1 MSKTITDKID
11 KYLVG
16 EEEEKKGKGKGKPP
30 WLDKEDDEDEKDDD
44 KKEKVDEAMMEPSDV
59 GIKPGEYNNIST
71 GIRRIQF
78 RLEKANT
85 PQKYV
90 DAFEV
95 IQQLITRFP
104 LKAKIIWQTVANMYQ
119 IRFGSA
125 SAPTIESGGEPE

>member
-1 MSKTITDKID
+1 MSKTITDRID

-16 EEEEKKGKGKGKPP
+16 EESEDKKGKGKPP
-30 WLDKEDDEDEKDDD
+30 WLDKEDDDEDDD
-44 KKEKVDEAMMEPSDV
+44 KKEKTDESVIEPSEV

-71 GIRRIQF
+71 GLRRIQF

-104 LKAKIIWQTVANMYQ
+104 LKAKIIWQAVANMYQ
-119 IRFGSA
+119 IRFGA
-125 SAPTIESGGEPE
+125 AQAPPTEGAPE

>member
-16 EEEEKKGKGKGKPP
+16 EEEEKKGKGKPP
-30 WLDKEDDEDEKDDD
+30 WLDKDKDDDDD
-44 KKEKVDEAMMEPSDV
+44 KKDVDEAIIEPSAM

-71 GIRRIQF
+71 GLRRIQF

-95 IQQLITRFP
+95 IQQLVTRFP
-104 LKAKIIWQTVANMYQ
+104 LKAKVIWQTVANMYQ
-119 IRFGSA
+119 IRFGSV

>member
-1 MSKTITDKID
+1 MSKTIMDKID
-11 KYLVG
+11 QYLVG
-16 EEEEKKGKGKGKPP
+16 EEEEKKGKGKPP
-30 WLDKEDDEDEKDDD
+30 WLDKEDDDEDD
-44 KKEKVDEAMMEPSDV
+44 KENVDEAMLEPNEV

-71 GIRRIQF
+71 GLRRIQF

-119 IRFGSA
+119 IRFGA
-125 SAPTIESGGEPE
+125 ATAPTIEGGPE

>member
-1 MSKTITDKID
+1 MSKTIMDKID
-11 KYLVG
+11 QYLVG
-16 EEEEKKGKGKGKPP
+16 EEEEKKGKGKPP
-30 WLDKEDDEDEKDDD
+30 WLDKEDDDEDD
-44 KKEKVDEAMMEPSDV
+44 KENVDEAILEPNEV

-71 GIRRIQF
+71 GLRRIQF

-119 IRFGSA
+119 IRFGA
-125 SAPTIESGGEPE
+125 ATAPTIEGAPE

>member
-16 EEEEKKGKGKGKPP
+16 EEEEKKGKGKPP
-30 WLDKEDDEDEKDDD
+30 WLDKEDDDDEDDD
-44 KKEKVDEAMMEPSDV
+44 KKEKTDESIIEPSEV

-71 GIRRIQF
+71 GLRRIQF

-104 LKAKIIWQTVANMYQ
+104 LKAKIIWQAVANMYQ
-119 IRFGSA
+119 IRFGA
-125 SAPTIESGGEPE
+125 AQAPPTEGAPE

>member
-16 EEEEKKGKGKGKPP
+16 EEEEKKGKGKPP
-30 WLDKEDDEDEKDDD
+30 WLDKEDDDDEDD
-44 KKEKVDEAMMEPSDV
+44 KKEVDENIIEPSAV

-71 GIRRIQF
+71 GLRRIQF

-95 IQQLITRFP
+95 IQQLMTRFP
-104 LKAKIIWQTVANMYQ
+104 LKAKVIWQTVANMYQ

-125 SAPTIESGGEPE
+125 SAPTIEGSVEPE

>member
-1 MSKTITDKID
+1 MSKTITDRID

-16 EEEEKKGKGKGKPP
+16 EEKEDKKGKGKPP
-30 WLDKEDDEDEKDDD
+30 WLDKDEDEDDD
-44 KKEKVDEAMMEPSDV
+44 KKEKTDESIIEPSEV

-71 GIRRIQF
+71 GLRRIQF

-104 LKAKIIWQTVANMYQ
+104 LKAKIIWQAVANMYQ
-119 IRFGSA
+119 IRFGSTGA
-125 SAPTIESGGEPE
+125 AAAPSTEGETE